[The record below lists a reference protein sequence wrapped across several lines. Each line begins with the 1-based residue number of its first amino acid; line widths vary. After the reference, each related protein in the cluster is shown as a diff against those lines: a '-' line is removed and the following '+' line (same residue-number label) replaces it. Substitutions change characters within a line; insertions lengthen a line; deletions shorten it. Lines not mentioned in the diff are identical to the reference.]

1 MFSLARLTL
10 IACLFL
16 MCATAVCAQGDMYR
30 PPNKKAGSQRR
41 PPAAVATALTN
52 DSILSLVRGELSDE
66 VIIRKM
72 RATQCRFDVS
82 PEAIADL
89 KQQGVSKLVLE
100 EMINLSTPPPAIPA
114 APTGLVADRS

>member
-30 PPNKKAGSQRR
+30 PPNKKAGSERR

-52 DSILSLVRGELSDE
+52 DSILSLVRGRSYRTRSLFA
-66 VIIRKM
+66 RCG
-72 RATQCRFDVS
+72 QH
-82 PEAIADL
+82 
-89 KQQGVSKLVLE
+89 
-100 EMINLSTPPPAIPA
+100 N
-114 APTGLVADRS
+114 VALMFRQRQSLTSNSRV